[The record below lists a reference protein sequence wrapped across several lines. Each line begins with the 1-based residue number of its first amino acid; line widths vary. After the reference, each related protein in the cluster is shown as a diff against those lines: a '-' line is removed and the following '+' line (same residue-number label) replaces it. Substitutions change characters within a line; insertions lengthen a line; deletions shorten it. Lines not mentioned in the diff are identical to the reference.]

1 MTETVTEAAGAVS
14 ETRDQVSGARGATS
28 GAAEAFSEKA
38 EKAEKTAKATRAAR
52 TAKSEKSVP
61 SREGASLRVVG
72 PAGPGAAPTAPGAG
86 RVAWIGLQCGDPE
99 SARSFYGRVLG
110 WTFEPGD
117 GPGALWRGLD
127 ASGAQVLTLGRSYSG
142 KPAAGVWAPC
152 FTVPDARAA
161 AARVRESC
169 GTVAV
174 GPLPLEGGRGLLAA
188 DRQGAGF
195 TLWEPGR
202 DVVKGA
208 PVARHRLYSPDA
220 VDAVAFYRSVLAA
233 DARRLPSESVLLRGP
248 ERLLSVAPAP
258 RVRRGAGRPV
268 ASRARWQ
275 PEFLVPDV
283 EAAVASALAAGA
295 SLLVEDAARA
305 VRGRGLLRAPDSTV
319 FALAQA

>member
-1 MTETVTEAAGAVS
+1 MTETVAETAGAVT
-14 ETRDQVSGARGATS
+14 ETAGAVAQ
-28 GAAEAFSEKA
+28 AAGAFSEKVA
-38 EKAEKTAKATRAAR
+38 QAAKTAKSA
-52 TAKSEKSVP
+52 P
-61 SREGASLRVVG
+61 PREGARLRVVG
-72 PAGPGAAPTAPGAG
+72 PAGFVAAPAAAGAD

-99 SARSFYGRVLG
+99 GARSFYGRVLG

-152 FTVPDARAA
+152 FTVADARLAA
-161 AARVRESC
+161 ERVRESC

-195 TLWEPGR
+195 TLWEPGHES
-202 DVVKGA
+202 GPAA

-220 VDAVAFYRSVLAA
+220 VDSVAFYRSVLAA
-233 DARRLPSESVLLRGP
+233 DQRRLPSETVLLRGP
-248 ERLLSVAPAP
+248 ERLLSVSPAP

-319 FALAQA
+319 FALARA